1 MMICEEGRHCA
12 LCDSSCSS
20 YVEVVP
26 VQRYKKAISKLIF
39 ETLNYAYCDNCKFED
54 NDVFNFCCENCHRK
68 AINWSV
74 ARHTCDDLAERILNE
89 QYEILD

>member
-12 LCDSSCSS
+12 LCDSSCPS

-54 NDVFNFCCENCHRK
+54 NDVFNFCCENC
-68 AINWSV
+68 INQSKNG
-74 ARHTCDDLAERILNE
+74 TLYQIKERGVYDGNFRR
-89 QYEILD
+89 